1 MSSNHLYTPAIT
13 SFPLTPSDLRDFT
26 VYGIIIRNAIILGM
40 DLLPISPIFI
50 HFLLTDF
57 TASTNPAFV
66 AEVAPELSA
75 RIATWPP
82 PHVLNPTSGAR
93 ELNIIFGQDPYNI
106 FVEMSS
112 IVPVSVGSKAT
123 YIFGSD
129 SVHLGFIDPADPAIH

>member
-13 SFPLTPSDLRDFT
+13 SFPSTQYDLRDFT
-26 VYGIIIRNAIILGM
+26 VYGIIIRTAIILGM

-57 TASTNPAFV
+57 TASTNPTFV

-82 PHVLNPTSGAR
+82 PRTLNPANGKL
-93 ELNIIFGQDPYNI
+93 ELNIMFGRDPYNI

-112 IVPVSVGSKAT
+112 IVPVSDGSE
-123 YIFGSD
+123 IVRN
-129 SVHLGFIDPADPAIH
+129 SVHLGFIDPTDPTIH